1 MTDVEPGV
9 GGHAVRNVTLRVLLR
24 VEHGRRSDR
33 SLDHVLA
40 RHDLDARDRALCTE
54 IVYGTL
60 RRQRTLDRTLA
71 RYCRRRF
78 DALDPPVRVA
88 LRMAAYQ
95 SACVGSVP
103 PHAAVHRSVEALKRM
118 LPRAT
123 GIANAVLRA
132 WLRDGGVLDAGDGS
146 PGQCFDLPDWL
157 AERWGERLKVG
168 GEEWLA
174 ATLRPPQAY
183 LRVSP
188 ARATPEAVVE
198 RLATAGG
205 HAEVGA
211 RVPGSV
217 RLLDAD
223 REAIGA
229 LIEDGVAMP
238 RSEAAQIVTSFL
250 DTDATPVLD
259 ACSGR
264 GGKARQL
271 AEPGGLVI
279 AVDNHGGR
287 MGASRKLAE
296 RTAAGRLAWVH
307 ADLEAGMP
315 LRRRLTRI
323 LVDVPCSGL
332 GTIRRHP
339 EIKWRTTP
347 ADLQRHAKTQRAILR
362 TCLGHLEAG
371 GQLLY
376 VTCSTEPEENEQLVE
391 SVLAAEPGIVRNPLT
406 RAPRGCLV
414 DELGDVRTYPE
425 DPELDG
431 FYVARLTRSASR
443 GS

>member
-1 MTDVEPGV
+1 VTDVEPGV
-9 GGHAVRNVTLRVLLR
+9 GGHAVRNVALRVLSR

-40 RHDLDARDRALCTE
+40 RHRLDVRDRALCTE

-71 RYCRRRF
+71 PYCNRRL
-78 DALDPPVRVA
+78 DALDVPVRVA

-95 SACVGSVP
+95 SACLGSVP

-123 GIANAVLRA
+123 GLANAVLRA
-132 WLRDGGVLDAGDGS
+132 WLRDGGTLDAGDGS
-146 PGQCFDLPDWL
+146 LGQRFDLPDWL
-157 AERWGERLKVG
+157 AERWSERLQAG
-168 GEEWLA
+168 GEDWLA

-188 ARATPEAVVE
+188 AKATVEEVVARLTEGGAEAV
-198 RLATAGG
+198 A
-205 HAEVGA
+205 GA
-211 RVPGSV
+211 RAPGSV
-217 RLLDAD
+217 QVVGAN
-223 REAIGA
+223 REAVGA
-229 LIEDGVAMP
+229 LIDEGTAIP
-238 RSEAAQIVTSFL
+238 RSEAAQIVTGLL

-271 AEPGGLVI
+271 AEGGCLVI
-279 AVDNHGGR
+279 GIDNHEQR
-287 MGASRKLAE
+287 LGASRALAQ
-296 RTAAGRLAWVH
+296 RTASGRIAWVH
-307 ADLEAGMP
+307 ADLVTGMP

-339 EIKWRTTP
+339 EIKWHTKP
-347 ADLQRHAKTQRAILR
+347 ADLQRHATTQRAILS
-362 TCLGHLEAG
+362 TCLGHLEVG

-376 VTCSTEPEENEQLVE
+376 VTCSTEPEENEQLVDA
-391 SVLAAEPGIVRNPLT
+391 VLAAAPGIVRAPLT
-406 RAPRGCLV
+406 GAPPGCRV
-414 DELGDVRTYPE
+414 DERGDVRTYPE
-425 DPELDG
+425 DPDLDG
-431 FYVARLTRSASR
+431 FYVARLTRSAE
-443 GS
+443 